1 MKIYKYEVRNI
12 IHNTTA
18 EFWSAK
24 GSFAEAWAGLNGEA
38 VKDVR
43 AALIKKVIM
52 AQMCEKENCEC
63 GGRIVGRLVVSDEIL
78 DQVKRGR
85 GRPRIRADDPTDKVN
100 VVLRASTID
109 KAKKGKPA
117 DLSFSQHIDR
127 LIRRGLGLAD

>member
-1 MKIYKYEVRNI
+1 MRIYKYEVRNI
-12 IHNTTA
+12 IHDTTA

-78 DQVKRGR
+78 DAELRK
-85 GRPRIRADDPTDKVN
+85 GRPRIYAGDPTASVN
-100 VVLRASTID
+100 VTLRSSTVEA
-109 KAKKGKPA
+109 AKKGKPA